1 MRSDRIKDGPLKWL
15 QRGFLKCSGR
25 TQEEINRPF
34 IGIVNSWTDI
44 FPGAM
49 HLDKLGRAAA
59 DGVLMAGG
67 TPMAFDTIGICDG
80 IAMNS
85 SGMKYSLPSRE
96 LIADC
101 VETMVEAHGMDG
113 IVLIPSCDKIIPG
126 MLIAALRL
134 NIPAIFITAGAAMA
148 GTYQGKRY
156 FAEDGVTKCLLSL
169 MKGEATME
177 DMYRFEDNGS
187 AGATCGSCYGMYTAN
202 SMGILT
208 EVIGLGLPGNGTVP
222 APYSERTRMAKQTGM
237 RIMDLVREDIKPRDI
252 VTRESMYNA
261 IIVDMM
267 VGCSTNTALHIPA
280 IADAADITITLDDF
294 DRISRQVPQISKL
307 SPASLVLIEDL
318 HRAGGISAIMRK
330 AIDEKIFYGE
340 EKSVTG
346 KTINEITKDS
356 VVYDDDIIRPFD
368 KAFSP
373 EGGLAVLKG
382 NLAPEGAIIKVGG
395 VKPEMLNY
403 SGPAR
408 VFNSEDEGFGAIM
421 KREIKPGDVIVI
433 RYEGPKGGPGMQEML
448 ALTIGLILFGL
459 DSQCALVTDG
469 RFSGAS
475 SGPVIGHVAPEAAA
489 GGLIALV
496 EDGDIIS
503 YNCTERTLTLDVD
516 EKTLAKRRAEWVCPA
531 PKVTTGWLARYAQS
545 CTSTSK
551 GATVKADSELK

>member
-1 MRSDRIKDGPLKWL
+1 MRSDRIKAGPLKWL

-25 TQEEINRPF
+25 IQEEIDRPF

-44 FPGAM
+44 FPGAL
-49 HLDKLGRAAA
+49 HLDKLARAAA

-67 TPMAFDTIGICDG
+67 SPMTFNTIGICDG

-126 MLIAALRL
+126 MLMAALRL

-148 GTYQGKRY
+148 GTHQGKRY
-156 FAEDGVTKCLLSL
+156 FAEDGVVPCLMDVLQG
-169 MKGEATME
+169 KATIE
-177 DMYRFEDNGS
+177 DMYKLEDNGS

-222 APYSERTRMAKQTGM
+222 APYSERTRMAKQAGI
-237 RIMDLVREDIKPRDI
+237 RIMDLVRDDIKPRDI
-252 VTRESMYNA
+252 VTHKSMLNA
-261 IIVDMM
+261 ITVDMLI
-267 VGCSTNTALHIPA
+267 GCSTNTALHIPA
-280 IADAADITITLDDF
+280 IADAAGLTITLDDF

-307 SPASLVLIEDL
+307 SPASFVLIEDL
-318 HRAGGISAIMRK
+318 HRAGGISAVMKK
-330 AIDEKIFYGE
+330 AIDEKVFYGE

-346 KTINEITKDS
+346 KTINEITQDAI
-356 VVYDDDIIRPFD
+356 VYDEDIIRPFD
-368 KAFSP
+368 KAFSN

-395 VKPEMLNY
+395 VKPEMLSY
-403 SGPAR
+403 SGQAK
-408 VFNSEDEGFGAIM
+408 VFNSEDEGFTAIM
-421 KREIKPGDVIVI
+421 NNKVKPGDVIVI

-448 ALTIGLILFGL
+448 ALTIAMMIFRL
-459 DSQCALVTDG
+459 DSQCALITDG

-489 GGLIALV
+489 GGLIALI
-496 EDGDIIS
+496 EDGDTIS
-503 YNCTERTLTLDVD
+503 YNCSERTITLDVD
-516 EKTLAKRRAEWVCPA
+516 EETIAKRRAAWVCP
-531 PKVTTGWLARYAQS
+531 PPRVTSGWLARYAQL
-545 CTSTSK
+545 CTSTSR
-551 GATVKADSELK
+551 GAAVKADSELK